1 MHTLVHLGLIIKYI
15 SSFGMN
21 DILINNLTLAFVM
34 FVLLFYL
41 VIPAVLGQD
50 KENTTRDDL
59 SPSDGMGEALGSR
72 DHMKLRSDLFSNG
85 RYDKSIRPVRNISQ
99 TTLVEM
105 QFFVAQVLDVDERSE
120 TFKINAWLTMRWHD
134 DYLVWEP
141 TRYNNVKNFKITRD
155 DVWMPDLWLY
165 NNAGSRY
172 EDYAAHSIC
181 SVYHTGKVVWQ
192 SPTIIKTHCTMDVT
206 NFPFDVQTCT
216 VTFGPWQHGAN
227 EIMLNGTGSADKYLR
242 SSSEWEIT
250 SFRAKANQEP
260 YQIYLDDEPI
270 LYSYVEYS
278 VFLRRIPTYF
288 VFNLI
293 MPCTLISATTF
304 LSFFLPPE
312 SGEKVS
318 LGITVLL
325 SLTVFL
331 LLVAELLPPS
341 GAVPIIAIY
350 YAVTMVMVSLSLAM
364 SVVVLNLHHRG
375 PETSPV
381 PLWLRKIVLG
391 RVGKVVLM
399 RKTSFNQE
407 IYYRSRKS
415 QQCQGTRLLNH
426 YEMDSYDG
434 NYWEE
439 HRDVAESNSNG
450 GSTRLDRNDR
460 HTRPCSQ
467 PVTTHSR
474 SSSNSMRMREINL
487 LRKIHD
493 DFRYLKETQKRK
505 EHEQKCHNE
514 WKQVALVVDRIFMF
528 IYLIGMIATILI
540 IVTQVTS

>member
-1 MHTLVHLGLIIKYI
+1 
-15 SSFGMN
+15 
-21 DILINNLTLAFVM
+21 
-34 FVLLFYL
+34 
-41 VIPAVLGQD
+41 
-50 KENTTRDDL
+50 
-59 SPSDGMGEALGSR
+59 
-72 DHMKLRSDLFSNG
+72 
-85 RYDKSIRPVRNISQ
+85 
-99 TTLVEM
+99 
-105 QFFVAQVLDVDERSE
+105 
-120 TFKINAWLTMRWHD
+120 
-134 DYLVWEP
+134 
-141 TRYNNVKNFKITRD
+141 
-155 DVWMPDLWLY
+155 
-165 NNAGSRY
+165 
-172 EDYAAHSIC
+172 
-181 SVYHTGKVVWQ
+181 
-192 SPTIIKTHCTMDVT
+192 
-206 NFPFDVQTCT
+206 
-216 VTFGPWQHGAN
+216 
-227 EIMLNGTGSADKYLR
+227 
-242 SSSEWEIT
+242 
-250 SFRAKANQEP
+250 
-260 YQIYLDDEPI
+260 
-270 LYSYVEYS
+270 
-278 VFLRRIPTYF
+278 
-288 VFNLI
+288 
-293 MPCTLISATTF
+293 
-304 LSFFLPPE
+304 
-312 SGEKVS
+312 
-318 LGITVLL
+318 
-325 SLTVFL
+325 
-331 LLVAELLPPS
+331 
-341 GAVPIIAIY
+341 
-350 YAVTMVMVSLSLAM
+350 MVMVSLSLAM

-439 HRDVAESNSNG
+439 HRDVADSNSNG
-450 GSTRLDRNDR
+450 GSTRLDRNER

-514 WKQVALVVDRIFMF
+514 WKQVALVVDRMFMF